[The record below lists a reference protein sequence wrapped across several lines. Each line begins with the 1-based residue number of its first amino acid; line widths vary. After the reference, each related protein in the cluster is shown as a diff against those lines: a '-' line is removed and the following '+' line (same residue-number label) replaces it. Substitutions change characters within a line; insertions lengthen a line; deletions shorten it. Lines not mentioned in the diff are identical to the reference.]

1 MNINANIAASCMN
14 YANTLI
20 QFTTLTPKSYLFF
33 VSILMLTIWLLGRKL
48 SRFIKPELP
57 RASTVIREIASFLS
71 LMSYLTILMFILYL
85 LVIFLLALFGTSL
98 NDQYREIGFFDVLG
112 ITSYQIW
119 RVAHSELTAIIYGSI
134 IGTTLSA
141 YLIYFLIPDWER
153 GEGLHDVKKIVK
165 RFSRLDGFNPIP
177 HFDIAKGCFIGLDLN
192 KKPIYVDWKKIKETH
207 CEVLGG
213 SGTGK
218 GVMMTQI
225 AVQSAMAGECV
236 IWFDPKNDSFSP
248 KILSA
253 FAKRLGKDFNIINLN
268 PEQPP
273 QFNLLADAK
282 AHEIEELLVAGF
294 DLAGKGTDGDFH
306 RGKDEDAAILAS
318 KIAIEKNANSI
329 PALFRECALVE
340 GITNQ
345 ENFWRKLSKL
355 SDLEVINTAEGINLK
370 DAILK
375 KSIIYIIGSTDN
387 LRVIALQKML
397 LVRVM
402 QIIKGQDRA
411 LPLYPICGV
420 LDEFKHILSPAAL
433 TGLGVIRDFKVH
445 FLLAHQSLGD
455 LDSCPGIT
463 RAQAEGAVLDNTAI
477 KIIYRIG
484 DSNYAEKLSK
494 SSGKRPVF
502 VENSNKNLDDNQ
514 KSTGGWRETHVPV
527 IDADILTH
535 LPLSTDRQGQ
545 ANTGVIFGI
554 GVAKLFYV
562 GHIPVSGKSPMPEAA
577 LKYQIN
583 SVASGVDLI

>member
-1 MNINANIAASCMN
+1 MSFKTNVSFWCIGH
-14 YANTLI
+14 ANTLI
-20 QFTTLTPKSYLFF
+20 QIIKYAPKSYLYFLSLLII
-33 VSILMLTIWLLGRKL
+33 VIWLVGRKL

-57 RASTVIREIASFLS
+57 KASTVIREIASLAS
-71 LMSYLTILMFILYL
+71 LISYLAIL
-85 LVIFLLALFGTSL
+85 IFLIYSLIIFVLAMF
-98 NDQYREIGFFDVLG
+98 G
-112 ITSYQIW
+112 ITLLEELSAASFFEILSITSHQVW
-119 RVAHSELTAIIYGSI
+119 LVAQNSLTAIFSGSF
-134 IGTTLSA
+134 IGVTLSV
-141 YLIYFLIPDWER
+141 YLIYFLIPEWER

-165 RFSRLDGFNPIP
+165 HFSKLNGFNPISY
-177 HFDIAKGCFIGLDLN
+177 FDLAKGCFIGLDLN
-192 KKPIYVDWKKIKETH
+192 KKPIYVDWKKISETH
-207 CEVLGG
+207 VQVLGTTG
-213 SGTGK
+213 VGK

-236 IWFDPKNDSFSP
+236 VWFDPKNDSFSP

-253 FAKRLGKDFNIINLN
+253 FAKRLGKDFHIINLN

-273 QFNLLADAK
+273 QFNILADAK

-294 DLAGKGTDGDFH
+294 DLVSKGTDGDFH

-329 PALFRECALVE
+329 PALLRECALVE
-340 GITNQ
+340 DITKQ

-355 SDLEVINTAEGINLK
+355 SDLQVINTAEGISLK
-370 DAILK
+370 DAIHR
-375 KSIIYIIGSTDN
+375 KSIIYIVGSTDN
-387 LRVIALQKML
+387 QRVVALQKML

-402 QIIKGQDRA
+402 QIIKSQDRA
-411 LPLYPICGV
+411 LPPNPICGV

-484 DSNYAEKLSK
+484 DSGYAEKLSK

-502 VENSNKNLDDNQ
+502 VENSNKSLDDSQ
-514 KSTGGWRETHVPV
+514 KGAGGWREAHVPV
-527 IDADILTH
+527 IDADVLTH

-545 ANTGVIFGI
+545 ANTGVIFGV

-562 GHIPVSGKSPMPEAA
+562 GHIPVSGKSPMPKAA
-577 LKYQIN
+577 SKYQNI
-583 SVASGVDLI
+583 SPVGEVDLI